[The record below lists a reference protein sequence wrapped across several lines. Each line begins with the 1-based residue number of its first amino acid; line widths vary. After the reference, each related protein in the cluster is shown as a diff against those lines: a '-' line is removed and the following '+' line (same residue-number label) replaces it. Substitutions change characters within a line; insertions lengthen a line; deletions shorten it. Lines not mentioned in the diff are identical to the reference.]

1 QSHHDLS
8 IASLVAT
15 LDQGN
20 VSVADV
26 LVDHRVAFNFQRI
39 DSLGT
44 NSAEKKPRH
53 TDHFSIFDGVDRSAG
68 GNASDQTHL
77 AHCIRR
83 DVSHVHSQCERAVV
97 VATLNQAA
105 LLKRADM
112 FGDRSFRANAEVP
125 RYLC

>member
-1 QSHHDLS
+1 
-8 IASLVAT
+8 
-15 LDQGN
+15 
-20 VSVADV
+20 
-26 LVDHRVAFNFQRI
+26 
-39 DSLGT
+39 GT

-125 RYLC
+125 RYLCVRRFVTVFGEKPSDVVENFFLTLCPG